1 MDTKIFYALSG
12 TKIREFLAIKK
23 IIMKMNSKKKYRV
36 YAFKEVKAYNVAKA
50 EAQVSAKKVMT
61 CEIEKQKDGT
71 IVTTGGSPNPQE
83 LFYMLMLCPM
93 RNKELKA
100 MVDTIL
106 EMRPDPELKP
116 VGAFFDPF

>member
-1 MDTKIFYALSG
+1 MKVNTKN
-12 TKIREFLAIKK
+12 R
-23 IIMKMNSKKKYRV
+23 YRV

-50 EAQVSAKKVMT
+50 EAQVTARKVMT
-61 CEIEKQKDGT
+61 SQIEKTEDGT
-71 IVTTGGSPNPQE
+71 IATTGGSPNPQE

>member
-1 MDTKIFYALSG
+1 
-12 TKIREFLAIKK
+12 
-23 IIMKMNSKKKYRV
+23 MKMNSKKKYRV

-71 IVTTGGSPNPQE
+71 IATTGGSPNPQE

-93 RNKELKA
+93 RNEELKA
-100 MVDTIL
+100 FVDGVL
-106 EMRPDPELKP
+106 ELRPNPNMLLK
-116 VGAFFDPF
+116 GAFLESPFFDGVLQ